1 MEAGVGAT
9 HNMEAGASIDQ
20 RCCKPVPIIG
30 KAKSLDDGEY
40 LIMGPAHGG
49 WGREVNAAAFRE
61 AHFGPRAVLRIG
73 DKIDVIFSEGRTG
86 TERDFFKSAGISLQE
101 KKIIV
106 VKSNQA
112 HRASFT
118 PVVAEIIDLD
128 TPGACMVDYAS
139 LPYKMMPR
147 PIWPEDLE
155 MEWSPE

>member
-1 MEAGVGAT
+1 MGVNMFASSAQAQGGAGVMARSTGISTA
-9 HNMEAGASIDQ
+9 NQESFMDKLNNVRVE
-20 RCCKPVPIIG
+20 
-30 KAKSLDDGEY
+30 
-40 LIMGPAHGG
+40 
-49 WGREVNAAAFRE
+49 
-61 AHFGPRAVLRIG
+61 FGPSRKDILNFTNQLAVMVR
-73 DKIDVIFSEGRTG
+73 
-86 TERDFFKSAGISLQE
+86 AGISLQE

-139 LPYKMMPR
+139 LPYKLMPR
-147 PIWPEDLE
+147 PIWPVDLE